1 MISDER
7 LKEIRD
13 YDTCVTLEESAEMA
27 SRLLAESYTCD
38 LASWEID
45 HSAGRPILLYKK
57 CSVIEAEDAEYV
69 LRLIR
74 KDNKC

>member
-27 SRLLAESYTCD
+27 SRLLAVTPVYQERRFFVQGKSQIEYWADIDKGSYQYVP
-38 LASWEID
+38 ENE
-45 HSAGRPILLYKK
+45 RRILHH
-57 CSVIEAEDAEYV
+57 
-69 LRLIR
+69 
-74 KDNKC
+74 